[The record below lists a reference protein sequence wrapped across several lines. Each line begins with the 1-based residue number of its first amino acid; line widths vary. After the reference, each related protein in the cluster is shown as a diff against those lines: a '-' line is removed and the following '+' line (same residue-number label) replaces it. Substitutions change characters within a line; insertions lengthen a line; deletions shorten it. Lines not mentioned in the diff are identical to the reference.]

1 MGSAHKYI
9 WQFPEII
16 EFFDVPEYMATFDTL
31 INRKLIIFDMTDT
44 LDAHSAFI
52 GFLIHVKKRM
62 EERGCRHIFRT
73 SPYIEKTFSLL
84 GMNEYFQ

>member
-1 MGSAHKYI
+1 MGRSFT

-16 EFFDVPEYMATFDTL
+16 EFFDVPEYLETFEKVMS
-31 INRKLIIFDMTDT
+31 RKLIIFDMTDT

-52 GFLIHVKKRM
+52 GFLIHVKKQM
-62 EERGCRHIFRT
+62 EARGCRPVFKT
-73 SPYIEKTFSLL
+73 SPYIKKTISML